1 MFFFNRKIDYE
12 LSHQLNRFN
21 YKKIKKNPNLST
33 SFFFLILKKK
43 KKKPQEKFES
53 HFKIQVHS
61 QLPKLKSYPLTNGFT
76 PYSRLKTT

>member
-1 MFFFNRKIDYE
+1 MKIDYE
-12 LSHQLNRFN
+12 LSHQLNSFN
-21 YKKIKKNPNLST
+21 YKKIKKKSQ
-33 SFFFLILKKK
+33 SVHFFFLFNSQKKK
-43 KKKPQEKFES
+43 IKPQEKFES